1 MHFLKNALQT
11 LIKSGSLDMANLKA
25 WISAARLRTL
35 PLSISGALVGS
46 AYAFHLGFFNTPT
59 FSLIILTTLSFQIL
73 SNFANDYGDGIKG
86 TDNESRIGPKRALQS
101 GAISPSQMRTAV
113 AINALISAILSIAL
127 ILVVFGLKQL
137 FTAAVFVCL
146 GGLSI
151 YAAITYT
158 VGKSAY
164 GYNALGDLMV
174 FLFFGFLSVL
184 GTFFLFTKQIEPWLF
199 LPASS
204 VGLLSAAVLNLNNMR
219 DLESDRKSKKNT
231 LAGYFGPNNSKV
243 YHFSIVLLAIIFMLV
258 FVLVMPFSYTVFFSC
273 LAFIPL
279 LLHLKSVYYIS
290 NPKEYDPHLKT
301 VALSTFTLA
310 LLFALGIIFVQ

>member
-1 MHFLKNALQT
+1 
-11 LIKSGSLDMANLKA
+11 MANLKA

-184 GTFFLFTKQIEPWLF
+184 GTFFLFTKHINPWLF

-204 VGLLSAAVLNLNNMR
+204 IGLLSAAVLNLNNMR

-231 LAGYFGPNNSKV
+231 LAGYFGPNYSKV

-279 LLHLKSVYYIS
+279 LFHLKSVYYIS

-310 LLFALGIIFVQ
+310 LLFALGIIFGQ

>member
-1 MHFLKNALQT
+1 
-11 LIKSGSLDMANLKA
+11 MANLKA

-184 GTFFLFTKQIEPWLF
+184 GTFFLFTKHIDPWLF

-204 VGLLSAAVLNLNNMR
+204 IGLLSAAVLNLNNMR

-231 LAGYFGPNNSKV
+231 LAGYFGPNYSKV

-258 FVLVMPFSYTVFFSC
+258 FVLIMPFSYTVFFSC

-279 LLHLKSVYYIS
+279 LFHLKSVYYIS

-310 LLFALGIIFVQ
+310 LLFALGIIFGQ

>member
-1 MHFLKNALQT
+1 
-11 LIKSGSLDMANLKA
+11 MANLKA

-46 AYAFHLGFFNTPT
+46 AYAFHLGFFNTLI

-231 LAGYFGPNNSKV
+231 LAGYFGPNYSKV

-279 LLHLKSVYYIS
+279 LFHLKSVYYIS
-290 NPKEYDPHLKT
+290 NPKEYDPYLKT

-310 LLFALGIIFVQ
+310 LLFALGIIFGQ

>member
-1 MHFLKNALQT
+1 
-11 LIKSGSLDMANLKA
+11 MANLKA

-46 AYAFHLGFFNTPT
+46 AYAFHLGFFNTLI

-184 GTFFLFTKQIEPWLF
+184 GTFFLFTKHIDPWLF

-204 VGLLSAAVLNLNNMR
+204 IGLLSAAVLNLNNMR

-231 LAGYFGPNNSKV
+231 LAGYFGPNYSKV

-279 LLHLKSVYYIS
+279 LFHLKSVYYIR

-310 LLFALGIIFVQ
+310 LLFALGIIFGQ

>member
-1 MHFLKNALQT
+1 
-11 LIKSGSLDMANLKA
+11 MANLKA

-46 AYAFHLGFFNTPT
+46 AYAFHLGFFNTLI

-184 GTFFLFTKQIEPWLF
+184 GTFFLFTKHIDPWLF

-204 VGLLSAAVLNLNNMR
+204 IGLLSAAVLNLNNMR

-231 LAGYFGPNNSKV
+231 LAGYFGSNNSKV

-258 FVLVMPFSYTVFFSC
+258 FVLVMPFSYTVFFSY

-310 LLFALGIIFVQ
+310 LLFALGIIFGQ

>member
-1 MHFLKNALQT
+1 
-11 LIKSGSLDMANLKA
+11 
-25 WISAARLRTL
+25 
-35 PLSISGALVGS
+35 
-46 AYAFHLGFFNTPT
+46 
-59 FSLIILTTLSFQIL
+59 
-73 SNFANDYGDGIKG
+73 
-86 TDNESRIGPKRALQS
+86 
-101 GAISPSQMRTAV
+101 
-113 AINALISAILSIAL
+113 
-127 ILVVFGLKQL
+127 
-137 FTAAVFVCL
+137 
-146 GGLSI
+146 
-151 YAAITYT
+151 
-158 VGKSAY
+158 
-164 GYNALGDLMV
+164 MV

>member
-1 MHFLKNALQT
+1 
-11 LIKSGSLDMANLKA
+11 MANLKA

-46 AYAFHLGFFNTPT
+46 AYAFHLGFFNTLI

-184 GTFFLFTKQIEPWLF
+184 GTFFLFTKHIDPWLF

-204 VGLLSAAVLNLNNMR
+204 IGLLSAAVLNLNNMR

-231 LAGYFGPNNSKV
+231 LAGYFGPNYSKV

-258 FVLVMPFSYTVFFSC
+258 FVLIMPFSYTVFFSC

-279 LLHLKSVYYIS
+279 LFHLKSVYYIS

-310 LLFALGIIFVQ
+310 LLFALGIIFGQ

>member
-1 MHFLKNALQT
+1 
-11 LIKSGSLDMANLKA
+11 MANLKA

-113 AINALISAILSIAL
+113 AINALISAILSITL

-184 GTFFLFTKQIEPWLF
+184 GTFFLFTKHIDPWLF

-204 VGLLSAAVLNLNNMR
+204 IGLLSAAVLNLNNMR

-231 LAGYFGPNNSKV
+231 LAGYFGPNYSKV

-258 FVLVMPFSYTVFFSC
+258 FVLVMSFSYTVFFSC

-279 LLHLKSVYYIS
+279 LFHLKSVYYIS

-310 LLFALGIIFVQ
+310 LLFALGIIFGQ

>member
-1 MHFLKNALQT
+1 
-11 LIKSGSLDMANLKA
+11 MANLKA

-46 AYAFHLGFFNTPT
+46 AYAFHLGFFNTLI

-231 LAGYFGPNNSKV
+231 LAGYFGPNYSKV

-279 LLHLKSVYYIS
+279 LFHLKSVYYIS

-310 LLFALGIIFVQ
+310 LLFALGIIFGQ

>member
-1 MHFLKNALQT
+1 M
-11 LIKSGSLDMANLKA
+11 
-25 WISAARLRTL
+25 
-35 PLSISGALVGS
+35 
-46 AYAFHLGFFNTPT
+46 
-59 FSLIILTTLSFQIL
+59 TTLSFQIL

-184 GTFFLFTKQIEPWLF
+184 GTFFLFTKHIDPWLF

-204 VGLLSAAVLNLNNMR
+204 IGLLSAAVLNLNNMR

-231 LAGYFGPNNSKV
+231 LAGYFGPNYSKV

-258 FVLVMPFSYTVFFSC
+258 FVLVMSFSYTVFFSC

-279 LLHLKSVYYIS
+279 LFHLKSVYYIS

-310 LLFALGIIFVQ
+310 LLFALGIIFGQ

>member
-1 MHFLKNALQT
+1 
-11 LIKSGSLDMANLKA
+11 MANLKA

-151 YAAITYT
+151 YAAISYT

-184 GTFFLFTKQIEPWLF
+184 GTFFLFTKHIDPWLF

-204 VGLLSAAVLNLNNMR
+204 IGLLSAAVLNLNNMR

-231 LAGYFGPNNSKV
+231 LAGYFGPNYSKV

-258 FVLVMPFSYTVFFSC
+258 FVLVMSFSYTVFFSC

-279 LLHLKSVYYIS
+279 LFHLKSVYYIS

-310 LLFALGIIFVQ
+310 LLFALGIIFGQ

>member
-1 MHFLKNALQT
+1 
-11 LIKSGSLDMANLKA
+11 MANLKA

-184 GTFFLFTKQIEPWLF
+184 GTFFLFTKHIDPWLF

-204 VGLLSAAVLNLNNMR
+204 IGLLSAAVLNLNNMR

-231 LAGYFGPNNSKV
+231 LAGYFGPNYSKV

-279 LLHLKSVYYIS
+279 LFHLKSVYYIS

-301 VALSTFTLA
+301 IALSTFTLA
-310 LLFALGIIFVQ
+310 LLFALGIIFGQ

>member
-1 MHFLKNALQT
+1 
-11 LIKSGSLDMANLKA
+11 MANLKA

-46 AYAFHLGFFNTPT
+46 AYAFHLGFFNTLI

-184 GTFFLFTKQIEPWLF
+184 GTFFLFTKHIDPWLF

-231 LAGYFGPNNSKV
+231 LAGYFGPNYSKV

-273 LAFIPL
+273 LAFIPML
-279 LLHLKSVYYIS
+279 FHLKSVYYIS

-310 LLFALGIIFVQ
+310 LLFALGIIFGQ

>member
-1 MHFLKNALQT
+1 
-11 LIKSGSLDMANLKA
+11 MANLKA

-46 AYAFHLGFFNTPT
+46 AYAFHLGFFNTLI

-184 GTFFLFTKQIEPWLF
+184 GTFFLFTKRIEPWLF

-231 LAGYFGPNNSKV
+231 LAGYFGPNYSKV

-258 FVLVMPFSYTVFFSC
+258 FVLIMPFSYTVFFSC

-279 LLHLKSVYYIS
+279 LFHLKSVYYIS

-310 LLFALGIIFVQ
+310 LLFALGIIFGQ

>member
-1 MHFLKNALQT
+1 
-11 LIKSGSLDMANLKA
+11 MANLKA

-46 AYAFHLGFFNTPT
+46 AYAFHLGFFNTLI

-184 GTFFLFTKQIEPWLF
+184 GTFFLFTNHIDPWLF

-204 VGLLSAAVLNLNNMR
+204 IGLLSAAVLNLNNMR

-231 LAGYFGPNNSKV
+231 LAGYFGPNYSKV

-258 FVLVMPFSYTVFFSC
+258 FVLIMPFSYTIFFSC

-279 LLHLKSVYYIS
+279 LFHLKSVYYIS

-310 LLFALGIIFVQ
+310 LLFALGIIFGQ

>member
-1 MHFLKNALQT
+1 
-11 LIKSGSLDMANLKA
+11 MANLKA

-184 GTFFLFTKQIEPWLF
+184 GTFFLFTKHIDPWLF

-204 VGLLSAAVLNLNNMR
+204 IGLLSAAVLNLNNMR

-231 LAGYFGPNNSKV
+231 LAGYFGPNYSKV

-279 LLHLKSVYYIS
+279 LFHLKSVYYIS

-310 LLFALGIIFVQ
+310 LLFALGIIFGQ

>member
-1 MHFLKNALQT
+1 
-11 LIKSGSLDMANLKA
+11 MANLKA

-46 AYAFHLGFFNTPT
+46 AYAFHLGFFNTPI
-59 FSLIILTTLSFQIL
+59 FSLIILTTLSYQIL

-184 GTFFLFTKQIEPWLF
+184 GTFFLFTKHIDPWLF

-204 VGLLSAAVLNLNNMR
+204 VGLLSTAVLNLNNMR
-219 DLESDRKSKKNT
+219 DLESDQKSKKNT
-231 LAGYFGPNNSKV
+231 LAGYLGPNNSKV

-258 FVLVMPFSYTVFFSC
+258 FVLVMPFSNTVFFSC

-279 LLHLKSVYYIS
+279 LFHLKSVYYIG

-310 LLFALGIIFVQ
+310 LLFALGIIFGQ

>member
-1 MHFLKNALQT
+1 
-11 LIKSGSLDMANLKA
+11 MANLKA

-46 AYAFHLGFFNTPT
+46 AYAFHLGFFNTLI

-231 LAGYFGPNNSKV
+231 LAGYFGPNYSKV

-273 LAFIPL
+273 LAFIPML
-279 LLHLKSVYYIS
+279 FHLKSVYYIS

-310 LLFALGIIFVQ
+310 LLFALGIIFGQ

>member
-1 MHFLKNALQT
+1 
-11 LIKSGSLDMANLKA
+11 MANLKA

-184 GTFFLFTKQIEPWLF
+184 GTFFLFTKHIDPWLF

-231 LAGYFGPNNSKV
+231 LAGYFGPNYSKV

-279 LLHLKSVYYIS
+279 LFHLKSVYYIS

-310 LLFALGIIFVQ
+310 LLFALGIIFGQ

>member
-1 MHFLKNALQT
+1 
-11 LIKSGSLDMANLKA
+11 MANLKA

-231 LAGYFGPNNSKV
+231 LAGYFGPNYSKV

-279 LLHLKSVYYIS
+279 LLHLKS
-290 NPKEYDPHLKT
+290 H
-301 VALSTFTLA
+301 
-310 LLFALGIIFVQ
+310 GIILSK

>member
-1 MHFLKNALQT
+1 
-11 LIKSGSLDMANLKA
+11 MANLKA

-151 YAAITYT
+151 YAAINYT

-184 GTFFLFTKQIEPWLF
+184 GTFFLLTKHIDPWLF

-231 LAGYFGPNNSKV
+231 LAGYFGPNYSKV

-279 LLHLKSVYYIS
+279 LFHLKSVYYIS

-310 LLFALGIIFVQ
+310 LLFALGIIFEQ

>member
-1 MHFLKNALQT
+1 
-11 LIKSGSLDMANLKA
+11 MANLKA

-184 GTFFLFTKQIEPWLF
+184 GTFFLFTKHINPWLF

-204 VGLLSAAVLNLNNMR
+204 IGLLSAAVLNLNNMR

-231 LAGYFGPNNSKV
+231 LAGYFGPNYSKV

-258 FVLVMPFSYTVFFSC
+258 FVLVMSFSYTVFFSC

-279 LLHLKSVYYIS
+279 LFHLKSVYYIS

-310 LLFALGIIFVQ
+310 LLFALGIIFGQ

>member
-1 MHFLKNALQT
+1 
-11 LIKSGSLDMANLKA
+11 MANLKA

-46 AYAFHLGFFNTPT
+46 AYAFHLGFFNTLI

-231 LAGYFGPNNSKV
+231 LAGYFGPNYSKV

-258 FVLVMPFSYTVFFSC
+258 FVLVMPFSYTVIFSC

-310 LLFALGIIFVQ
+310 LLFALGIIFGQ

>member
-1 MHFLKNALQT
+1 
-11 LIKSGSLDMANLKA
+11 MANLKA

-46 AYAFHLGFFNTPT
+46 AYAFHLGFFNTLI

-184 GTFFLFTKQIEPWLF
+184 GTFFLFTKHIDPWLF

-204 VGLLSAAVLNLNNMR
+204 IGLLSAAVLNLNNMR

-231 LAGYFGPNNSKV
+231 LAGYFGPNYSKV

-258 FVLVMPFSYTVFFSC
+258 FVLVMPFSYTVFFSY

-310 LLFALGIIFVQ
+310 LLFALGIIFGQ

>member
-1 MHFLKNALQT
+1 
-11 LIKSGSLDMANLKA
+11 MANLKA

-46 AYAFHLGFFNTPT
+46 AYAFHLGFFNTLI

-184 GTFFLFTKQIEPWLF
+184 GTFFLFTKHIDPWLF

-204 VGLLSAAVLNLNNMR
+204 IGLLSAAVLHLNNMR

-231 LAGYFGPNNSKV
+231 LAGYFGPNYSKV

-258 FVLVMPFSYTVFFSC
+258 FVLIKPFSYTVFFSC

-279 LLHLKSVYYIS
+279 LFHLKSVYYIS

-310 LLFALGIIFVQ
+310 LLFALGIIFGQ

>member
-1 MHFLKNALQT
+1 
-11 LIKSGSLDMANLKA
+11 MANLKA

-46 AYAFHLGFFNTPT
+46 AYAFHLGFFNTLI

-184 GTFFLFTKQIEPWLF
+184 GTFFLFTKHIDPWLF

-204 VGLLSAAVLNLNNMR
+204 IGLLSAAVLNLNNMR

-231 LAGYFGPNNSKV
+231 LAGYFGPNYSKV

-279 LLHLKSVYYIS
+279 LFHLKSVYYIS

-310 LLFALGIIFVQ
+310 LLFALGIIFGQ

>member
-11 LIKSGSLDMANLKA
+11 LTKSGSLDMANLKA

-46 AYAFHLGFFNTPT
+46 AYAFHLGFFNTQI

-101 GAISPSQMRTAV
+101 GAISPGQMRTAV
-113 AINALISAILSIAL
+113 AINALISSILSIAL

-137 FTAAVFVCL
+137 FSAAVFVCL

-164 GYNALGDLMV
+164 GYNALGDLIV

-184 GTFFLFTKQIEPWLF
+184 GTFFLFTKHIDPWLL

-231 LAGYFGPNNSKV
+231 LAGYFGPNYSKV

-279 LLHLKSVYYIS
+279 LFHLKSVYYIS

-310 LLFALGIIFVQ
+310 LLFALGLILGQ